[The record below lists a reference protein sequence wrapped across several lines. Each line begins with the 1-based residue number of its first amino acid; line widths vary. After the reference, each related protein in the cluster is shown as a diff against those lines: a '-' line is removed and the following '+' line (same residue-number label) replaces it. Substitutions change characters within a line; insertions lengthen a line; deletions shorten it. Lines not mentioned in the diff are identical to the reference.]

1 MTPFAPTV
9 KPGYEEDSKLFAFGD
24 NRCYSW
30 GFIGVLLY
38 SLDSWCA
45 RYGQLGV
52 GDIIPRSVGVE
63 LRVR

>member
-1 MTPFAPTV
+1 MLLVEFH
-9 KPGYEEDSKLFAFGD
+9 
-24 NRCYSW
+24 W
-30 GFIGVLLY
+30 GFIGVLVY